1 MTTRTGETTRSGESA
16 RPELMI
22 DLAAAA
28 DPITVDDVA
37 ARVTA
42 IEGAI
47 RAGGA
52 CLDPEAVANARVM
65 VERTGERLQLGP
77 RYTIVA
83 LVGATGSGKSTLFN
97 ALATMELAETGVKRP
112 TTSRP
117 MALVWGDASVHPLL
131 DWLDISPRRRTL
143 RETVLDAD
151 RERALR
157 GLVLLDLPD
166 HDSTHVTH
174 RLEVDRLVE
183 LVDLLVW
190 VVDPQKYGDEAL
202 HSGYLKRLVDHDGV
216 MMVVLNQTD
225 KLSPSEAAT
234 CRTDLRRLLDADRL
248 QSVPILTT
256 SALNGEGVDEL
267 RSVLADIVDVQDAVA
282 QRVVADLDA
291 AARRL
296 RDGVADSEPDGTRL
310 DGADDLVGT
319 LAQAAGL
326 PVVLDGVTAQHR
338 RLGEQ
343 ATGWPW
349 LSWWRLLR
357 GDNLSRL
364 DLTGRLACPAGAG
377 RRRRPGG
384 HQLGGPAAAAA
395 VGRGGACGCPPPRRR
410 TGDRSRLGLGQGRS
424 DGDLAPVV
432 EAGRRPAVA
441 ARRGGGAGAAV
452 VAGGRCRGPGTRRVR
467 LDATPARSAGAG
479 RAAGRRAGPGGRPR
493 AGLASAGRSRGCA
506 AAVARGLAD
515 ARCRAGRR
523 LGAGGRPRRR
533 RAQRPPQRAR
543 AARRPS
549 LTSAE
554 SLSPL
559 PALGTELHSGPV
571 PRAVRC
577 HLVHSIRRAGRWRGR
592 RRAGWSH
599 WAARAPSADPTGR

>member
-1 MTTRTGETTRSGESA
+1 MSTRTGESV
-16 RPELMI
+16 RPDLMV
-22 DLAAAA
+22 DLAGAA

-37 ARVTA
+37 TRVTI

-47 RAGGA
+47 RAGGDR
-52 CLDPEAVANARVM
+52 LDPEAVANARVM

-117 MALVWGDASVHPLL
+117 MACVWGDTSVHPLL

-151 RERALR
+151 RERALH

-166 HDSTHVTH
+166 HDSTQVTH

-202 HSGYLKRLVDHDGV
+202 HSGYLKRLVNHDGV

-310 DGADDLVGT
+310 EGADELVGT

-349 LSWWRLLR
+349 LTWWRRLR

-364 DLTGRLACPAGAG
+364 DLTGEAAGEMRALM
-377 RRRRPGG
+377 RPGDPSTSPAQEARVDVAVRAVTSSVA
-384 HQLGGPAAAAA
+384 HQL
-395 VGRGGACGCPPPRRR
+395 PRPW
-410 TGDRSRLGLGQGRS
+410 
-424 DGDLAPVV
+424 A
-432 EAGRRPAVA
+432 EA
-441 ARRGGGAGAAV
+441 
-452 VAGGRCRGPGTRRVR
+452 VR
-467 LDATPARSAGAG
+467 L
-479 RAAGRRAGPGGRPR
+479 
-493 AGLASAGRSRGCA
+493 
-506 AAVARGLAD
+506 
-515 ARCRAGRR
+515 
-523 LGAGGRPRRR
+523 
-533 RAQRPPQRAR
+533 
-543 AARRPS
+543 AARRPDSALVTALDAALDKVDLTIAPPAWWRLAGGLQWLLAGVAALGLLWS
-549 LTSAE
+549 LVAGVGALAHAGFGSTPTVAG
-554 SLSPL
+554 LPL
-559 PALGTELHSGPV
+559 PVVLLVAGLLLGGGLALLSRQLVARGAAQHRSRVAAQMRDAVQDVAWEQVVAPVAEVLHAHRQVRELLDG
-571 PRAVRC
+571 VR
-577 HLVHSIRRAGRWRGR
+577 
-592 RRAGWSH
+592 
-599 WAARAPSADPTGR
+599 